1 MTFYY
6 FNSKFLTMNEDTNI
20 AIVGIGCMFPGAE
33 NIDEY
38 WNVLLNGEDHVQ
50 DIPTERFNVEAFYDP
65 NPDHPRKS
73 YVRKAGLIKRSVK
86 LLSTFLN
93 NIKCIDDFK

>member
-1 MTFYY
+1 
-6 FNSKFLTMNEDTNI
+6 MNEDTNI

-33 NIDEY
+33 NIEQY

-50 DIPTERFNVEAFYDP
+50 DIPTERFNVDAFYDP

-73 YVRKAGLIKRSVK
+73 YVRKAGLIKRSVI
-86 LLSTFLN
+86 LL
-93 NIKCIDDFK
+93 IKCFMTILSA